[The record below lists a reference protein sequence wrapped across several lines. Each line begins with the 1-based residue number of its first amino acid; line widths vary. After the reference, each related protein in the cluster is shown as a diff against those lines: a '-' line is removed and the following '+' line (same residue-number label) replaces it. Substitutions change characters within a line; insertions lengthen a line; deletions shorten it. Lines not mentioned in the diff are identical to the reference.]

1 MTSSGAA
8 RRSPTRG
15 SRRVP
20 RPGSLR
26 FRVTAAFA
34 LGALLVV
41 AAAAVLTYVLSER
54 YLLRQRERSLERQAY
69 VDARALRDEVQRTGD
84 VTESLETIERAP
96 GSSAIVSRGG
106 EWLATSV
113 AVGRDELP
121 AGLRRVVE
129 SGDTARQ
136 RFRLRGDPWLVVGV
150 PVRTIDASYYEV
162 FELDDLERTLA
173 IVRASLLGAGAIAT
187 VLGALVGL
195 WASRRVLRPVSEV
208 ALASELV
215 GAGNL
220 QTRLESQHDRD
231 LDRVVA
237 SFNKMVDALAQRME
251 RDARFVSDVSH
262 ELRSP
267 LTTLSTAAEVMHAR
281 RADLPQRAR
290 VALDLLEEEL
300 DRFRLMLEDL
310 LELSRADSSV
320 DGLELESVDLGEL
333 IGHALD
339 RTGAAPRIEIDAD
352 LVGRRALV
360 DKRRLDRVLANLVD
374 NARSHGR
381 GVTRAAVRRFDG
393 ALRIEIEDAGQGV
406 APSDRTRIF
415 ERFARGA
422 AAGRRGGSSGA
433 GLGLALVSEHVRLHG
448 GRVWVEEGDRGE
460 GARFVVEIPWRP
472 V

>member
-1 MTSSGAA
+1 M
-8 RRSPTRG
+8 
-15 SRRVP
+15 
-20 RPGSLR
+20 R
-26 FRVTAAFA
+26 FRVTVGFA

-41 AAAAVLTYVLSER
+41 AAAAALTYLLSER

-84 VTESLETIERAP
+84 VTGSLETIERTP
-96 GSSAIVSRGG
+96 GSSVIVSRGG
-106 EWLATSV
+106 EWIASSV

-121 AGLRRVVE
+121 ASLRKVVE
-129 SGDTARQ
+129 SGDAARQ
-136 RFRLRGDPWLVVGV
+136 RFTIRGDPWLAVGV
-150 PVRTIDASYYEV
+150 PIRTIDARYYEV
-162 FELDDLERTLA
+162 FELEDLERTLA

-187 VLGALVGL
+187 VLGALVGW

-220 QTRLESQHDRD
+220 RTRLDPQHDRD
-231 LDRVVA
+231 LDRLVA
-237 SFNKMVDALAQRME
+237 SFNQMVDALAQRME

-267 LTTLSTAAEVMHAR
+267 LTTLTTAAEVMHTR
-281 RADLPQRAR
+281 RAELPERAR
-290 VALDLLEEEL
+290 VALDLLRGEL
-300 DRFRLMLEDL
+300 DRFHQMLEDL

-320 DGLELESVDLGEL
+320 DDLELESVDLGDL
-333 IGHALD
+333 IRHALE
-339 RTGAAPRIEIDAD
+339 RSGAAARIELDAD
-352 LVGRRALV
+352 LFGRRALV

-381 GVTRAAVRRFDG
+381 GVTLAAVRRSDG
-393 ALRIEIEDAGQGV
+393 VVRIEIEDAGPGV
-406 APSDRTRIF
+406 APSDRDRVF

-422 AAGRRGGSSGA
+422 AAGSRGRSSGA

-448 GRVWVEEGDRGE
+448 GRVWVEERQIGD

-472 V
+472 A